1 MTDPFGTAA
10 PPPTAAPGP
19 PPPSGSGLDW
29 DALRR
34 VGVTRDLSNGW
45 VSGTSAGV
53 AARFDVDP
61 LLIRAGFVAL
71 AFTGGIGIPLYLA
84 SWLLLPDTSGRILL
98 REAASGAGAPI
109 VLAIAFALSLIVPL
123 GLSNQDGGLSF
134 PPGMLALGIA
144 AVVIYRARRRRSTH
158 PTGMVPPQP
167 PPPPVTWTP
176 AAPRVTDTRWSPSG
190 SLPSPSQTATVAVPT
205 YAADHDASPAAS
217 SSPTPSSPSLY
228 RGPVADAVTWAPA
241 PAQTYPHQGLAP
253 QRAMASRT
261 ATYPTTPRPPA
272 PSVAGAG
279 PVRSGRR
286 RPRRAPRGTSLMV
299 LAVVIGAFWA
309 AVVAAPG
316 WGYPQT
322 PWAIGIVAAFAV
334 AAACTFVLGMLG
346 RRGGLATLLTLV
358 LLISAPVAGVVAAS
372 GQSPADLVA
381 HTWTPTRAGE
391 SRSLAVADAN
401 LDLSALTLAD
411 ADGSPV
417 RLSLLAGTA
426 TVLVPDDLPVTL
438 TMSLGAG
445 DIDLGQFAPAGQA
458 QQTTDG
464 VGVERTLTIEPM
476 ESTTTGVPVEVVI
489 EVGVGNIV
497 LEPIPA
503 TSRSLP

>member
-1 MTDPFGTAA
+1 MTDPAGTAA
-10 PPPTAAPGP
+10 PPPTATPSP
-19 PPPSGSGLDW
+19 PPPTGGGLDW
-29 DALRR
+29 DALGRL
-34 VGVTRDLSNGW
+34 GLTRDRSNGW
-45 VSGTSAGV
+45 VSGTCAGI

-84 SWLLLPDTSGRILL
+84 GWLLLPDTSGRILL

-109 VLAIAFALSLIVPL
+109 VLSIALALSLIVPL
-123 GLSNQDGGLSF
+123 GLSNQGGGLTF

-144 AVVIYRARRRRSTH
+144 AAVVYLAHRRRRTS
-158 PTGMVPPQP
+158 PTGVAPPQP
-167 PPPPVTWTP
+167 PPPPATWTP
-176 AAPRVTDTRWSPSG
+176 PASGATGTPGAPMGSLSSPAQAAP
-190 SLPSPSQTATVAVPT
+190 VAVPGFASNP
-205 YAADHDASPAAS
+205 YAVPA
-217 SSPTPSSPSLY
+217 PSS
-228 RGPVADAVTWAPA
+228 GPVTYSGPVAYPGLVADAVTWAPS

-253 QRAMASRT
+253 QPAMASRI
-261 ATYPTTPRPPA
+261 ATYPTTPLPPA

-309 AVVAAPG
+309 AGTAAPG

-322 PWAIGIVAAFAV
+322 PWAIGIVAAFAA

-358 LLISAPVAGVVAAS
+358 LLISAPIAGRVAAS

-381 HTWTPTRAGE
+381 HTWTPSRAGE
-391 SRSLAVADAN
+391 SRSLAVADADLN
-401 LDLSALTLAD
+401 LSALTPAD
-411 ADGSPV
+411 ADGAPV

-426 TVLVPDDLPVTL
+426 TVLVPDDLKVTL

-445 DIDLGQFAPAGQA
+445 DIHLGQFAPTDEAT
-458 QQTTDG
+458 TTDG
-464 VGVERTLTIEPM
+464 VGVERTLTIEPAG
-476 ESTTTGVPVEVVI
+476 TTTDEPVEVIV

-497 LEPIPA
+497 LEPIPP
-503 TSRSLP
+503 TSRTTP